1 MCTANTQFLFKAQQ
15 TKHFADKPTMGRLFK
30 LESIDET
37 EDLPSDEEPRVN
49 EVFSA
54 PKLAKKREHLRRTD
68 PKAAR
73 EDGFESTTM
82 GRFLLFFY

>member
-1 MCTANTQFLFKAQQ
+1 
-15 TKHFADKPTMGRLFK
+15 MGRLFK